1 MTSLQWIN
9 IASCS
14 AHRLCE
20 LRNQRGSQAEQRGGE
35 EDTLDMALSKLNST
49 VLRNAKALL

>member
-9 IASCS
+9 VASCS
-14 AHRLCE
+14 ARRLCE
-20 LRNQRGSQAEQRGGE
+20 LRNQRGSQAEQREGE